1 MSVTALRS
9 AAPPLGAEADW
20 ILPSGQPLQRYGLC
34 ALAQPHLC
42 TPQQTT
48 RFHFYEATLLL
59 VLSGQLTLI
68 EQNGTTV
75 IDTPSQLCLIT
86 PDTSANLTK
95 TPGGHDAVFRSLFLT
110 FSSTLLAQFYH
121 RYPEKL
127 SPVHHAAPFSTLR
140 LDDDLTHTLQYLVAG
155 ITGNALTEARLELRL
170 MDMLLVLSERGYS
183 FGAPS
188 QPGITAQLRALIS
201 EEPERHWTAQSAGRR
216 LAMSEATLRRRL
228 SAEQTR
234 FEVLL
239 LETRMQHAMML
250 VQTTSWSMPLLAEA
264 CGYKSSARFSER
276 FKHRFG
282 CSPTK
287 IR

>member
-1 MSVTALRS
+1 MTVLRS
-9 AAPPLGAEADW
+9 ATPPLREADW
-20 ILPSGQPLQRYGLC
+20 TLPSGQPLQRYGLC
-34 ALAQPHLC
+34 ALAQPHLR

-59 VLSGQLTLI
+59 VLSGQLTLL
-68 EQNGTTV
+68 EQHNTTV
-75 IDTPSQLCLIT
+75 VDSPSQLCLIT
-86 PDTSANLTK
+86 SGASADLTK
-95 TPGGHDAVFRSLFLT
+95 TPGGHDSVFRSIFLT

-127 SPVHHAAPFSTLR
+127 PSAHHSAPFTPLA
-140 LDDDLTHTLQYLVAG
+140 LDDDMTCTLQYLVKG
-155 ITGNALTEARLELRL
+155 ITDNTLPEARLALRL
-170 MDMLLVLSERGYS
+170 MDMLLVLSERGYH
-183 FGAPS
+183 FGAPP
-188 QPGITAQLRALIS
+188 QPGITALLRALIS
-201 EEPERHWTAQSAGRR
+201 EEPEYYWTAQSAGRR

-250 VQTTSWSMPLLAEA
+250 VQTTSWSMQRLAEA

-276 FKHRFG
+276 FKTRFG

>member
-1 MSVTALRS
+1 MTVLRS
-9 AAPPLGAEADW
+9 ATPPLREADW
-20 ILPSGQPLQRYGLC
+20 TLPSGQPLQRYGLC
-34 ALAQPHLC
+34 ALAQPHLR

-59 VLSGQLTLI
+59 VLSGQLTLL
-68 EQNGTTV
+68 EQHNTTV
-75 IDTPSQLCLIT
+75 VDTPSQLCLIT
-86 PDTSANLTK
+86 SGASADLTK
-95 TPGGHDAVFRSLFLT
+95 TPGGHDSVFRSIFLT

-127 SPVHHAAPFSTLR
+127 PSAHHSAPFTPLV
-140 LDDDLTHTLQYLVAG
+140 LDDVLTCTLQYLVKG
-155 ITGNALTEARLELRL
+155 ITDNTLTETRLELRL
-170 MDMLLVLSERGYS
+170 MDMLLVLSERGYH
-183 FGAPS
+183 FGAPP

-201 EEPERHWTAQSAGRR
+201 EEPEYYWTAQSAGRR

-250 VQTTSWSMPLLAEA
+250 VQTTSWSMQRLAEA

-276 FKHRFG
+276 FKTRFG

>member
-1 MSVTALRS
+1 MSVTVLRS
-9 AAPPLGAEADW
+9 STPPFREADW
-20 ILPSGQPLQRYGLC
+20 TLPLGQPLQRFGLC
-34 ALAQPHLC
+34 ALAQPHLR

-59 VLSGQLTLI
+59 VLSGKLTLI
-68 EQNGTTV
+68 EQGGTTV

-86 PDTSANLTK
+86 PDASADLTK

-110 FSSTLLAQFYH
+110 FSPPLLARFYH

-127 SPVHHAAPFSTLR
+127 SPVHPPAPFTHLL
-140 LDDDLTHTLQYLVAG
+140 LDGDLTHTLQYLVEG
-155 ITGNALTEARLELRL
+155 MTSNTLTESRLELRL
-170 MDMLLVLSERGYS
+170 MDMLLVLSERGYR
-183 FGAPS
+183 FGVPPQPS
-188 QPGITAQLRALIS
+188 VTAQLRTLIS

-228 SAEQTR
+228 SVEQTR

-250 VQTTSWSMPLLAEA
+250 VQTTSWSMQRLAEA

-276 FKHRFG
+276 FKTRFG

>member
-1 MSVTALRS
+1 MGVTALRS
-9 AAPPLGAEADW
+9 AGPPLSVESGWA
-20 ILPSGQPLQRYGLC
+20 LPSGQPLQRYGLC
-34 ALAQPHLC
+34 ALAQPHLR

-59 VLSGQLTLI
+59 VLSGQLTLL

-75 IDTPSQLCLIT
+75 VDTPSQLCLIT
-86 PDTSANLTK
+86 PDASADLTK
-95 TPGGHDAVFRSLFLT
+95 TPGGHDAVFRSVFLT
-110 FSSTLLAQFYH
+110 FSSTLLARFYH

-127 SPVHHAAPFSTLR
+127 APVYHPAPFTHLA
-140 LDDDLTHTLQYLVAG
+140 LDDELTRTLQYLVEG
-155 ITGNALTEARLELRL
+155 ITSNVLSESRLELRL
-170 MDMLLVLSERGYS
+170 MDMLLVLSERGYH
-183 FGAPS
+183 FGAPP
-188 QPGITAQLRALIS
+188 QPGITTQLRALIS
-201 EEPERHWTAQSAGRR
+201 EEPEHHWTAQSAGRR

-228 SAEQTR
+228 STEQTR

-250 VQTTSWSMPLLAEA
+250 VQTTSWSMQRLAEA

-276 FKHRFG
+276 FKNRFG

>member
-1 MSVTALRS
+1 MTILRS
-9 AAPPLGAEADW
+9 ATPPLREADW
-20 ILPSGQPLQRYGLC
+20 TLPSGQPLQRYGLC
-34 ALAQPHLC
+34 ALAQPHLR

-59 VLSGQLTLI
+59 VLSGQLTLL
-68 EQNGTTV
+68 EQNGTTSV
-75 IDTPSQLCLIT
+75 DTPSQLCLIT
-86 PDTSANLTK
+86 PDASADLTK
-95 TPGGHDAVFRSLFLT
+95 TPGGHDAVFRSIFLT

-127 SPVHHAAPFSTLR
+127 SSAHHSAPFTPLA
-140 LDDDLTHTLQYLVAG
+140 LDDDLTCTLKYLVTG
-155 ITGNALTEARLELRL
+155 ITDNTLPETRLELRL
-170 MDMLLVLSERGYS
+170 MDMLLVLSERGYH
-183 FGAPS
+183 FGAPP

-201 EEPERHWTAQSAGRR
+201 EEPEYYWTAQSAGRR

-250 VQTTSWSMPLLAEA
+250 VQTTSWSMQRLAEA

-276 FKHRFG
+276 FKTRFG

>member
-9 AAPPLGAEADW
+9 SSPSLVSEAGW
-20 ILPSGQPLQRYGLC
+20 TLPSGQPLQRYGLC
-34 ALAQPHLC
+34 ALAQPHLRS
-42 TPQQTT
+42 PQQTT

-59 VLSGQLTLI
+59 IVSGQLTLI

-86 PDTSANLTK
+86 PDASADLTK
-95 TPGGHDAVFRSLFLT
+95 IPGGHDAVFRSVFLT
-110 FSSTLLAQFYH
+110 FSSTLLARFYH
-121 RYPEKL
+121 RYPDKL
-127 SPVHHAAPFSTLR
+127 VSVHHPAPFTRLA
-140 LDDDLTHTLQYLVAG
+140 LDDELTHTLRYLVEG
-155 ITGNALTEARLELRL
+155 ITNNALTESRLELRL
-170 MDMLLVLSERGYS
+170 MDMLLVLSERGYH
-183 FGAPS
+183 FGAPP
-188 QPGITAQLRALIS
+188 QPGITTQLRALIS

-250 VQTTSWSMPLLAEA
+250 VQTTSWSMQRLAEA

-276 FKHRFG
+276 FKIRFG

>member
-1 MSVTALRS
+1 MSVTALRPVS
-9 AAPPLGAEADW
+9 PPLLEAAAW
-20 ILPSGQPLQRYGLC
+20 TLPSGQPLQRYGLC
-34 ALAQPHLC
+34 ALAQPHLR

-59 VLSGQLTLI
+59 VLSGQLTMI
-68 EQNGTTV
+68 EQNKTTIV
-75 IDTPSQLCLIT
+75 DAPSQICLIT
-86 PDTSANLTK
+86 PDASANLTK
-95 TPGGHDAVFRSLFLT
+95 MPGGNDSVFRSIFLT
-110 FSSTLLAQFYH
+110 FSPTLLARFYL
-121 RYPEKL
+121 RYPVEYAPAHPPSAFTTL
-127 SPVHHAAPFSTLR
+127 S
-140 LDDDLTHTLQYLVAG
+140 LDDDLTSTLQYLIEG
-155 ITGNALTEARLELRL
+155 ITGGKLDESRLELRL
-170 MDMLLVLSERGYS
+170 MDMLLVLSEHGYH
-183 FGAPS
+183 FGAPP
-188 QPGITAQLRALIS
+188 QPGVSTQLRTLIS
-201 EEPERHWTAQSAGRR
+201 EEPERHWTAQSAGRL

-250 VQTTSWSMPLLAEA
+250 VQTTSWSMQRLAEA

-276 FKHRFG
+276 FKTRFG

>member
-1 MSVTALRS
+1 MGVTALRP
-9 AAPPLGAEADW
+9 AAPLLSSKADW
-20 ILPSGQPLQRYGLC
+20 TLPSGQPLQRYGLC
-34 ALAQPHLC
+34 ALAQPHLR

-59 VLSGQLTLI
+59 VLSGRLTI
-68 EQNGTTV
+68 FEQNETTV
-75 IDTPSQLCLIT
+75 VDNPTQLCLIT
-86 PDTSANLTK
+86 PDANADLAK
-95 TPGGHDAVFRSLFLT
+95 TPGGPDSAFRSIFLT
-110 FSSTLLAQFYH
+110 FSSTLLARFYH
-121 RYPEKL
+121 RYPDEFPATHHPRPFTTLALDNDL
-127 SPVHHAAPFSTLR
+127 SC
-140 LDDDLTHTLQYLVAG
+140 TLQYLVEG
-155 ITGNALTEARLELRL
+155 ITGNTLNESRLELRL
-170 MDMLLVLSERGYS
+170 MDMLLALSERGYR
-183 FGAPS
+183 FGAPP
-188 QPGITAQLRALIS
+188 QPGVTAQLRALIS
-201 EEPERHWTAQSAGRR
+201 EEPEHHWTAQSAGRL

-250 VQTTSWSMPLLAEA
+250 VQTTSWSMQRLAEA

-276 FKHRFG
+276 FKTRFG

>member
-1 MSVTALRS
+1 MGVSALRP
-9 AAPPLGAEADW
+9 AGPPLSAEADW
-20 ILPSGQPLQRYGLC
+20 TLPSGQPLQRYGLC
-34 ALAQPHLC
+34 ALAQPHLR

-59 VLSGQLTLI
+59 VLSGQLTLL
-68 EQNGTTV
+68 EQNSTTIV
-75 IDTPSQLCLIT
+75 DTPSQLCLIT
-86 PDTSANLTK
+86 PDASADLTK
-95 TPGGHDAVFRSLFLT
+95 TPGGHDAVFRSVFLT
-110 FSSTLLAQFYH
+110 FSSTLLARFYH
-121 RYPEKL
+121 HYPEKL
-127 SPVHHAAPFSTLR
+127 TPVHHPDPFTRLA
-140 LDDDLTHTLQYLVAG
+140 LDDELTRTLQYLVEG
-155 ITGNALTEARLELRL
+155 ITSDALSESRLELRL
-170 MDMLLVLSERGYS
+170 MDMLLVLSERGYH
-183 FGAPS
+183 FGAPP
-188 QPGITAQLRALIS
+188 QPGITTQLRALIS
-201 EEPERHWTAQSAGRR
+201 EEPEHHWTAQSAGRR

-250 VQTTSWSMPLLAEA
+250 VQTTSWSMQRLAEA

-276 FKHRFG
+276 FKTRFG

>member
-1 MSVTALRS
+1 MGVTALRP
-9 AAPPLGAEADW
+9 AVPLLSSEADW
-20 ILPSGQPLQRYGLC
+20 TLPSGQPLQRYGLC
-34 ALAQPHLC
+34 ALAQPHLR

-59 VLSGQLTLI
+59 VLSGRLTI
-68 EQNGTTV
+68 FEQNETTV
-75 IDTPSQLCLIT
+75 VDTPSQLCLIT
-86 PDTSANLTK
+86 PDASADLAK
-95 TPGGHDAVFRSLFLT
+95 TPSGHDSAFRSIFLT
-110 FSSTLLAQFYH
+110 FSSTLLARFYH
-121 RYPEKL
+121 RYPDEFPATHHPRPFTTL
-127 SPVHHAAPFSTLR
+127 S
-140 LDDDLTHTLQYLVAG
+140 LDNDLSCTLQYLVEG
-155 ITGNALTEARLELRL
+155 ITGNTLNESRLELRL
-170 MDMLLVLSERGYS
+170 FDMLLVLSERGYR
-183 FGAPS
+183 FGAPP
-188 QPGITAQLRALIS
+188 QPGVTAQLRALIS
-201 EEPERHWTAQSAGRR
+201 EEPEHHWTAQSAGRL

-250 VQTTSWSMPLLAEA
+250 VQTTSWSMQRLAEA

-276 FKHRFG
+276 FKTRFG

>member
-1 MSVTALRS
+1 MSVTALRP
-9 AAPPLGAEADW
+9 AAPPLSAEADW
-20 ILPSGQPLQRYGLC
+20 RLPSGQPLQRYGLC
-34 ALAQPHLC
+34 ALAQPHLR

-59 VLSGQLTLI
+59 VLSGRLTLL
-68 EQNGTTV
+68 EQNETTV
-75 IDTPSQLCLIT
+75 VDTPSQLCLIT
-86 PDTSANLTK
+86 PDASADLAK
-95 TPGGHDAVFRSLFLT
+95 TPGGHDSAFRSIFLT
-110 FSSTLLAQFYH
+110 FSSTLLARFYQ
-121 RYPEKL
+121 RYPEIL
-127 SPVHHAAPFSTLR
+127 APAHHPRPFTTLT
-140 LDDDLTHTLQYLVAG
+140 LDDDLTHTLQYLVEG
-155 ITGNALTEARLELRL
+155 ITGNALNESRLELRL
-170 MDMLLVLSERGYS
+170 MDMLLALSERGYR
-183 FGAPS
+183 FGAPP
-188 QPGITAQLRALIS
+188 QPGVTAQLRALIS
-201 EEPERHWTAQSAGRR
+201 EEPERHWTAQFAGRL

-250 VQTTSWSMPLLAEA
+250 VQTTSWSMQRLAEA

-276 FKHRFG
+276 FKTRFG

>member
-9 AAPPLGAEADW
+9 TAPPLGTEADW
-20 ILPSGQPLQRYGLC
+20 VLPSGQPLQRYGLC
-34 ALAQPHLC
+34 ALAQPHLR

-68 EQNGTTV
+68 EQSGTTV

-86 PDTSANLTK
+86 PDASADLTK
-95 TPGGHDAVFRSLFLT
+95 TPGGHDTVFRSLFLT

-127 SPVHHAAPFSTLR
+127 APVHPPAPFTHLL
-140 LDDDLTHTLQYLVAG
+140 LDDDLTHTLQYLVEG
-155 ITGNALTEARLELRL
+155 MTSNTLTESRLELRL
-170 MDMLLVLSERGYS
+170 MDMLLVLSERGYH
-183 FGAPS
+183 FGAPP

-201 EEPERHWTAQSAGRR
+201 EEPERHWTAQSAGRQ

-250 VQTTSWSMPLLAEA
+250 VQTTSWSMQRLAEA

-276 FKHRFG
+276 FKTRFG

>member
-1 MSVTALRS
+1 MTVLRS
-9 AAPPLGAEADW
+9 ATPPLREADW
-20 ILPSGQPLQRYGLC
+20 TLPSGQPLQRYGLC
-34 ALAQPHLC
+34 ALAQPHLR

-59 VLSGQLTLI
+59 VLSGQLTLL
-68 EQNGTTV
+68 EQNGTTIV
-75 IDTPSQLCLIT
+75 DTPSQLCLIT
-86 PDTSANLTK
+86 PNASADLTK
-95 TPGGHDAVFRSLFLT
+95 TPGGHDSVFRSIFLT

-127 SPVHHAAPFSTLR
+127 TPVHHPDPFTRLA
-140 LDDDLTHTLQYLVAG
+140 LDDELTRTLQYLVEG
-155 ITGNALTEARLELRL
+155 ITSDALSESRLELRL
-170 MDMLLVLSERGYS
+170 MDMLLVLSEQGYH
-183 FGAPS
+183 FDAPP

-201 EEPERHWTAQSAGRR
+201 EEPEHHWTAQSAGRR

-250 VQTTSWSMPLLAEA
+250 VQTTSWSMQRLAEA

-276 FKHRFG
+276 FKTRFG

>member
-1 MSVTALRS
+1 MGVSTLRP
-9 AAPPLGAEADW
+9 AGPPLSAEADW
-20 ILPSGQPLQRYGLC
+20 TLPSGQPLQRYGLC
-34 ALAQPHLC
+34 ALAQPHLR

-59 VLSGQLTLI
+59 VLSGQLTLL
-68 EQNGTTV
+68 EKNSTTIV
-75 IDTPSQLCLIT
+75 DTPSQLCLIT
-86 PDTSANLTK
+86 PDASADLTK
-95 TPGGHDAVFRSLFLT
+95 TPGGHDAIFRSVFLT
-110 FSSTLLAQFYH
+110 FSSTLLARFYH

-127 SPVHHAAPFSTLR
+127 TPVHHPDPFTRLA
-140 LDDDLTHTLQYLVAG
+140 LDDELTRTLQYLVEG
-155 ITGNALTEARLELRL
+155 ITSDALSESRLELRL
-170 MDMLLVLSERGYS
+170 MDMLLVLSERGYH
-183 FGAPS
+183 FGAPP
-188 QPGITAQLRALIS
+188 QPGITTQLRALIS
-201 EEPERHWTAQSAGRR
+201 EEPEHHWTAQSAGRR

-250 VQTTSWSMPLLAEA
+250 VQTTSWSMQRLAEA

-276 FKHRFG
+276 FKTRFG

>member
-1 MSVTALRS
+1 MGVTILRS
-9 AAPPLGAEADW
+9 ATPPLREADW
-20 ILPSGQPLQRYGLC
+20 TLPSGQPLQRYGLC
-34 ALAQPHLC
+34 ALAQPHLR

-59 VLSGQLTLI
+59 VLSGQLTLL
-68 EQNGTTV
+68 EQNGTTSV
-75 IDTPSQLCLIT
+75 DTPSQLCLIT
-86 PDTSANLTK
+86 PDASADLTK
-95 TPGGHDAVFRSLFLT
+95 TPGGHDAVFRSIFLT

-127 SPVHHAAPFSTLR
+127 SSAHHSAPFTPLA
-140 LDDDLTHTLQYLVAG
+140 LDDDLTCTLKYLVTG
-155 ITGNALTEARLELRL
+155 ITDNTLPETRLELRL
-170 MDMLLVLSERGYS
+170 MDMLLVLSERGYH
-183 FGAPS
+183 FGAPP

-201 EEPERHWTAQSAGRR
+201 EEPEYYWTAQSAGRR

-250 VQTTSWSMPLLAEA
+250 VQTTSWSMQRLAEA

-276 FKHRFG
+276 FKTRFG

>member
-1 MSVTALRS
+1 MSVTALRPAS
-9 AAPPLGAEADW
+9 PSLIAEADW
-20 ILPSGQPLQRYGLC
+20 RLPSGQPLQRYGLC
-34 ALAQPHLC
+34 ALAQPHLR

-59 VLSGQLTLI
+59 VLSGRLTI
-68 EQNGTTV
+68 FEQHETTV
-75 IDTPSQLCLIT
+75 VDTPSQLCLIT
-86 PDTSANLTK
+86 PDASADLAK
-95 TPGGHDAVFRSLFLT
+95 TPGGHDSAFRSIFLT
-110 FSSTLLAQFYH
+110 FSSTLLARFYH
-121 RYPEKL
+121 RYPDEFPATHHPRPFTTLALDNDL
-127 SPVHHAAPFSTLR
+127 SC
-140 LDDDLTHTLQYLVAG
+140 TLQYLVEG
-155 ITGNALTEARLELRL
+155 ITGNTLNESRLELRL
-170 MDMLLVLSERGYS
+170 MDMLLALSERGYR
-183 FGAPS
+183 FGAPP
-188 QPGITAQLRALIS
+188 QPGVTAQLRALIS
-201 EEPERHWTAQSAGRR
+201 EEPEHHWTAQSAGRL

-250 VQTTSWSMPLLAEA
+250 VQTTSWSMQRLAEA

-276 FKHRFG
+276 FKTRFG

>member
-1 MSVTALRS
+1 MSVTALRPTS
-9 AAPPLGAEADW
+9 PSLIVEADW
-20 ILPSGQPLQRYGLC
+20 RLPSGQPLQRYGLC
-34 ALAQPHLC
+34 ALAQPHLR

-48 RFHFYEATLLL
+48 RFPFYEATLLL
-59 VLSGQLTLI
+59 VLSGQLTIL
-68 EQNGTTV
+68 EQDTATV

-86 PDTSANLTK
+86 PDASADLTK
-95 TPGGHDAVFRSLFLT
+95 IPGGHDSAFRSIFLT
-110 FSSTLLAQFYH
+110 FSPTLLARFYH
-121 RYPEKL
+121 RYPDECAL
-127 SPVHHAAPFSTLR
+127 TYPPHPFTTLE
-140 LDDDLTHTLQYLVAG
+140 LDDDLISALQHLVEG
-155 ITGNALTEARLELRL
+155 ITGNKLNESRLELRL
-170 MDMLLVLSERGYS
+170 MDMLLALSERGYH
-183 FGAPS
+183 FGAPP
-188 QPGITAQLRALIS
+188 QPGITAQLRTLIS
-201 EEPERHWTAQSAGRR
+201 EEPDRHWTAQSAGRL

-250 VQTTSWSMPLLAEA
+250 VQTTSWSMQRLAEA

-276 FKHRFG
+276 FKTRFG

>member
-1 MSVTALRS
+1 MSVTALRP
-9 AAPPLGAEADW
+9 AAPLLSSEADW
-20 ILPSGQPLQRYGLC
+20 TLPSGQPLQRYGLC
-34 ALAQPHLC
+34 ALAQPHLR

-59 VLSGQLTLI
+59 VLSGRLTI
-68 EQNGTTV
+68 FEQNETTV
-75 IDTPSQLCLIT
+75 VDNPTQLCLIT
-86 PDTSANLTK
+86 PDANADLAK
-95 TPGGHDAVFRSLFLT
+95 TPGGHDSAFRSIFLT
-110 FSSTLLAQFYH
+110 FSSALLARFYH
-121 RYPEKL
+121 RYPDEFPATHHPRPFTTLALDNDL
-127 SPVHHAAPFSTLR
+127 SC
-140 LDDDLTHTLQYLVAG
+140 TLQYLVEG
-155 ITGNALTEARLELRL
+155 ITGNTLNESRLELRL
-170 MDMLLVLSERGYS
+170 MDMLLALSERGYR
-183 FGAPS
+183 FGAPP
-188 QPGITAQLRALIS
+188 QPGVTAQLRALIS
-201 EEPERHWTAQSAGRR
+201 EEPEHHWTAQSAGRL

-250 VQTTSWSMPLLAEA
+250 VQTTSWSMQRLAEA

-276 FKHRFG
+276 FKTRFG

>member
-1 MSVTALRS
+1 MTVLRSVT
-9 AAPPLGAEADW
+9 PPLREADW
-20 ILPSGQPLQRYGLC
+20 TLPSGQPLQRYGQC
-34 ALAQPHLC
+34 ALAQPHLR

-59 VLSGQLTLI
+59 VLSGQLTLL
-68 EQNGTTV
+68 EQHSTTV
-75 IDTPSQLCLIT
+75 VDTPYQLCLIT
-86 PDTSANLTK
+86 SGASADLTK
-95 TPGGHDAVFRSLFLT
+95 TPGGHDPVFRSIFLT

-127 SPVHHAAPFSTLR
+127 PSAHHSAPFTPLV
-140 LDDDLTHTLQYLVAG
+140 LDDDLTCTLQYLVKG
-155 ITGNALTEARLELRL
+155 ITDNTLTEARLELRL
-170 MDMLLVLSERGYS
+170 MDMLLVLSERGYH
-183 FGAPS
+183 FGAPP

-201 EEPERHWTAQSAGRR
+201 EEPEYYWTAQSAGRR

-250 VQTTSWSMPLLAEA
+250 VQTTSWSMQRLAEA

-276 FKHRFG
+276 FKTRFG

>member
-9 AAPPLGAEADW
+9 AVPSLREADW
-20 ILPSGQPLQRYGLC
+20 TLPSGQPLQRYGLC
-34 ALAQPHLC
+34 ALAQPHLR

-59 VLSGQLTLI
+59 VLSGQLTIL
-68 EQNGTTV
+68 EQDKATV
-75 IDTPSQLCLIT
+75 IDTSSQLCLVT
-86 PDTSANLTK
+86 PDASADLAK
-95 TPGGHDAVFRSLFLT
+95 TPGGHDSAFRSIFLT
-110 FSSTLLAQFYH
+110 FSPTLLTRFYH
-121 RYPEKL
+121 RYPDE
-127 SPVHHAAPFSTLR
+127 SVPVHPPRPFTLLM
-140 LDDDLTHTLQYLVAG
+140 LDDDLTSTLQHLVEG
-155 ITGNALTEARLELRL
+155 ITTNVLNESRLELRL
-170 MDMLLVLSERGYS
+170 MDMLLVLSERGYR
-183 FGAPS
+183 FGVPP
-188 QPGITAQLRALIS
+188 QPGVTTQLRTLIS

-250 VQTTSWSMPLLAEA
+250 VQTTSWSMQRLAEA

-276 FKHRFG
+276 FKTRFG